1 MMTKDFRRLA
11 GSCPRVL
18 VLGLLWVCMLPTSA
32 LANADSDR
40 RARDLYEDLVNF
52 PSSQNRGGTEAI
64 ARYVARTLLDGGFP
78 AEDVHVLGPRPEIM
92 GVVVRYRGRGEGRP
106 VMMMAH
112 LDVVEAERED
122 WSMDPFTFV
131 EKDGY
136 FYGRGTS
143 DNKAGA
149 ANLVANF
156 LRLKKEGFVP
166 ARDMIMVLSGDEETV
181 AESIKYLLTEQRD
194 LVDAEFS
201 LNSDGGGIPYVDGRP
216 AAFVIQGA
224 EKVYVTYKLEVANPG
239 GHSSV
244 PRPDNAIYELAAGL
258 VKLAEYNFPVSLN
271 DVTRS
276 YFQQAALSQAPE
288 TAAAMQALVNDSA
301 TPGQLAL
308 LSQSPVYNSMMRTTC
323 VATGL
328 LGGHAENALP
338 QMAQATVNCRVL
350 PQDSPAQVEAT
361 LKQVLGD
368 DGIQVTAIFPAVASP
383 PSPMTPAIMELLGG
397 VAGQMYPGL
406 PIIGQMSTG
415 ATDGLH
421 TRNAGIPTYGVSA
434 LGGDPADI
442 RAHGRDERVGVES
455 FYKALEYW
463 YRLMKSL

>member
-1 MMTKDFRRLA
+1 MTKDVRRPA
-11 GSCPRVL
+11 GTFAGIL
-18 VLGLLWVCMLPTSA
+18 LLGFLSFATVAQSA
-32 LANADSDR
+32 QADAESNQQ
-40 RARDLYEDLVNF
+40 ARDVYEDLVNF
-52 PSSQNRGGTEAI
+52 PSSQNRGGTREI
-64 ARYVARTLLDGGFP
+64 AEYVGKTMLAGGFP
-78 AEDVHVLGPRPEIM
+78 AEDVHVLGPREDIL

-112 LDVVEAERED
+112 LDVVEALRED
-122 WSMDPFTFV
+122 WNMDPYTFV

-149 ANLVANF
+149 AVLIADF

-181 AESIKYLLTEQRD
+181 AESIKYLLAEKRD
-194 LVDAEFS
+194 LVDAEFA
-201 LNSDGGGIPYVDGRP
+201 LNSDGGGIPYVDGKP
-216 AAFVIQGA
+216 VAFVIQGA
-224 EKVYVTYKLEVANPG
+224 EKVYLTYKLEVTNPG

-258 VKLAEYNFPVSLN
+258 VKLGEYNFPVSLN

-276 YFQQAALSQAPE
+276 FFQQSALSQDPQH
-288 TAAAMQALVNDSA
+288 AAAMQALVNDSA

-308 LSQSPVYNSMMRTTC
+308 LAQSPVYNSMMRTTC
-323 VATGL
+323 VATEL

-361 LKQVLGD
+361 LRQVLGN
-368 DGIQVTAIFPAVASP
+368 DGIRMTAVFPAIASP
-383 PSPMTPAIMELLGG
+383 PSPMTPAIVELLGG

-406 PIIGQMSTG
+406 PLVGQMSTG

-434 LGGDPADI
+434 LGGDPTDI
-442 RAHGRDERVGVES
+442 RAHGRDERVGVDS

-463 YRLMKSL
+463 YRLMKNL

>member
-1 MMTKDFRRLA
+1 MIKDIRRPA
-11 GSCPRVL
+11 GTLPGTL
-18 VLGLLWVCMLPTSA
+18 LLGLLSFATVAQSA
-32 LANADSDR
+32 LADAESNQQ
-40 RARDLYEDLVNF
+40 ARDVYEDLVNF
-52 PSSQNRGGTEAI
+52 PSSQNRGGTREI
-64 ARYVARTLLDGGFP
+64 AEYVGKTMLAGGFP
-78 AEDVHVLGPRPEIM
+78 AEDVHVLGPREDIL

-112 LDVVEAERED
+112 LDVVEALRED
-122 WSMDPFTFV
+122 WNMDPYTFV

-149 ANLVANF
+149 AVLIADF

-181 AESIKYLLTEQRD
+181 AESIKYLLAEKRD
-194 LVDAEFS
+194 LVHAEFA
-201 LNSDGGGIPYVDGRP
+201 LHSDGGGIPYVDGKP
-216 AAFVIQGA
+216 VAFVIQGA
-224 EKVYVTYKLEVANPG
+224 EKVYLTYKLEVTNPG

-258 VKLAEYNFPVSLN
+258 VKLGEYNFPVSLN

-276 YFQQAALSQAPE
+276 FFQQSALSQDPQH
-288 TAAAMQALVNDSA
+288 AAAMQALVNDSA

-308 LSQSPVYNSMMRTTC
+308 LAQSPVYNSMMRTTC
-323 VATGL
+323 VATEL

-361 LKQVLGD
+361 LRQVLGN
-368 DGIQVTAIFPAVASP
+368 DGIKMTAVFPAIASP
-383 PSPMTPAIMELLGG
+383 PSPMTPAIVELLGG

-406 PIIGQMSTG
+406 PLVGQMSTG

-434 LGGDPADI
+434 LGGDPTDI
-442 RAHGRDERVGVES
+442 RAHGRDERVGVDS

>member
-1 MMTKDFRRLA
+1 MSKNVRRLA
-11 GSCPRVL
+11 GISCGGL
-18 VLGLLWVCMLPTSA
+18 LLGLFTLAMIPTSA
-32 LANADSDR
+32 MADAESDR
-40 RARDLYEDLVNF
+40 QARDLYEDLVNF
-52 PSSQNRGGTEAI
+52 PSSKLRGGTREI
-64 ARYVARTLLDGGFP
+64 AQFVGKTLLAGGFP
-78 AEDVHVLGPRPEIM
+78 AEDVHVLGPREDIL

-112 LDVVEAERED
+112 LDVVEALRED
-122 WSMDPFTFV
+122 WNMDPFTFI

-143 DNKAGA
+143 DNKAGDA
-149 ANLVANF
+149 VLIANF

-201 LNSDGGGIPYVDGRP
+201 LNTDGGGIPYVDGKP

-224 EKVYVTYKLEVANPG
+224 EKVYLTFKLEVTNPG

-258 VKLAEYNFPVSLN
+258 VKLGEYKFPVSLN

-276 YFQQAALSQAPE
+276 FFQSSALTQDPE
-288 TAAAMQALVNDSA
+288 HAAAMRALVSDTA
-301 TPGQLAL
+301 TPEQLAL
-308 LSQSPVYNSMMRTTC
+308 LAKSPVYNSMMRTTC
-323 VATGL
+323 VATEL

-361 LKQVLGD
+361 LKQVLAN
-368 DGIQVTAIFPAVASP
+368 DGIKMNATFPAIASP

-406 PIIGQMSTG
+406 PVVGQMSTG

-434 LGGDPADI
+434 LGGDPTDI

-455 FYKALEYW
+455 FYKSLEYW
-463 YRLMKSL
+463 YRLMKNL

>member
-1 MMTKDFRRLA
+1 MTKNIRRFA
-11 GSCPRVL
+11 GISSGGL
-18 VLGLLWVCMLPTSA
+18 LLGLLSLAMFPASA
-32 LANADSDR
+32 RADAESDGQ
-40 RARDLYEDLVNF
+40 ARDLYEDLVNF
-52 PSSQNRGGTEAI
+52 PSSKLRGGTREI
-64 ARYVARTLLDGGFP
+64 AEFVGKTMLAGGFP
-78 AEDVHVLGPRPEIM
+78 AEDVHVLGPREDIL

-112 LDVVEAERED
+112 LDVVEALRED
-122 WSMDPFTFV
+122 WNMDPFTFM

-143 DNKAGA
+143 DNKAGDA
-149 ANLVANF
+149 VLIANF

-181 AESIKYLLTEQRD
+181 AESIKYLLAEQRD

-201 LNSDGGGIPYVDGRP
+201 LNTDGGGIPYVDGKP

-224 EKVYVTYKLEVANPG
+224 EKVYLTFKLEVANPG

-258 VKLAEYNFPVSLN
+258 VKLAEYKFPVSLN

-276 YFQQAALSQAPE
+276 FFQASAMSQDPE
-288 TAAAMQALVNDSA
+288 HAAAMQALVNNMA
-301 TPGQLAL
+301 TPEQLAL
-308 LSQSPVYNSMMRTTC
+308 LAQSPVYNSMMRTTC
-323 VATGL
+323 VATEL

-350 PQDSPAQVEAT
+350 PQDSPSQVEAT
-361 LKQVLGD
+361 LKQVLGN
-368 DGIQVTAIFPAVASP
+368 DGIKMTATFPPIASP
-383 PSPMTPAIMELLGG
+383 PSPMTPAIIELLGG

-406 PIIGQMSTG
+406 P
-415 ATDGLH
+415 
-421 TRNAGIPTYGVSA
+421 V
-434 LGGDPADI
+434 
-442 RAHGRDERVGVES
+442 
-455 FYKALEYW
+455 
-463 YRLMKSL
+463 